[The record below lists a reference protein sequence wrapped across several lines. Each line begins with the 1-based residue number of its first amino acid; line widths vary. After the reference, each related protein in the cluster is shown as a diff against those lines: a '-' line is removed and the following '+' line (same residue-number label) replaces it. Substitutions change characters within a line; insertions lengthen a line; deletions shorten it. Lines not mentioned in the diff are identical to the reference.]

1 MKEVFL
7 LVSSNRIGLLLPD
20 KLEVADI
27 AGLDFKGKKIVLVA
41 NFKKTIIR
49 VADVHDFNHKR
60 GFLRK
65 KIADDDAW
73 EVIRAVY
80 PIGPSINEQTYLF
93 DISVFGDK
101 KYVCFGL
108 PADLC
113 EKLAQTGKE
122 LSGSLH
128 RVSRLE
134 TVENFVFA
142 KFGFGDKIIVFPQDD
157 GNRVLA
163 IKNGLPEK
171 VFFISSHPTRRELE
185 FERLLESLGKKM
197 PIYTLSFNP
206 FGAEDDL
213 EWVSSL
219 KKKLNGGER
228 R

>member
-1 MKEVFL
+1 MKEVYL
-7 LVSSNRIGLLLPD
+7 LVSSDRIGLFLPD
-20 KLEVADI
+20 KLEVTDI

-93 DISVFGDK
+93 DISVFGGK
-101 KYVCFGL
+101 KYVCFGM
-108 PADLC
+108 PVDLC

-128 RVSRLE
+128 KVSRLE
-134 TVENFVFA
+134 TIENFVFA
-142 KFGFGDKIIVFPQDD
+142 RHCRGDKVIVFPQDD
-157 GNRVLA
+157 CNRVLA
-163 IKNGLPEK
+163 IKDGLPEK
-171 VFFISSHPTRRELE
+171 AFFISNHPTRREVE
-185 FERLLESLGKKM
+185 FERLLESLCKKM
-197 PIYTLSFNP
+197 PICTLSFNP
-206 FGAEDDL
+206 FGAEVDL
-213 EWVSSL
+213 EWVS
-219 KKKLNGGER
+219 KYY
-228 R
+228 